1 MVSVPGMEPAG
12 LWVQELMVRV
22 YQVYQ
27 APPLLFAAPNLNIWP
42 EAQLPKYGPGLTQH
56 KKYWSE
62 SLETKKTVMGAGV
75 EGRVGNSLFRSLLFC
90 SSLKICLFW
99 RATVSNLLF
108 TKRELQFRSFAH
120 KKTSD
125 LLEKAKSEFPTL
137 VEERISITIDST
149 QND

>member
-12 LWVQELMVRV
+12 LWVQELMARGV

-42 EAQLPKYGPGLTQH
+42 QAQLPKYGPGLTQH

-90 SSLKICLFW
+90 SSL
-99 RATVSNLLF
+99 
-108 TKRELQFRSFAH
+108 FR
-120 KKTSD
+120 
-125 LLEKAKSEFPTL
+125 
-137 VEERISITIDST
+137 
-149 QND
+149 